1 MMKPL
6 KRILRILK
14 SIILYGLLL
23 IYLSP
28 FFFVLI
34 NSFKSRREIISN
46 PFGFPAVWSLD
57 NFVTAF
63 KRMEFVSAFMNSLVI
78 TVFSVIGIA
87 VFSSMTAYI
96 FVRTDWRFNKVM
108 FFTMVAAM
116 LIPFQAIMIPLVQI
130 YGGLNL
136 LNSRWILIYMYLG
149 FGSSF
154 AVFLYHG
161 FIKAI
166 PLELEE
172 AAMIDGCSRIQVFF
186 KIVFPLLKSTTLT
199 LIILNVLWIWN
210 DFLLPSLVLISSANR
225 TLPLTT
231 FYFHGTYTSDYGLL
245 MAALMLTILP
255 VIIFYALLQ
264 KHIIKGVM
272 EGAIK
277 A

>member
-1 MMKPL
+1 MQRTL
-6 KRILRILK
+6 KILK
-14 SIILYGLLL
+14 SISLYALLV

-46 PFGFPAVWSLD
+46 PFNFPDVWSLN
-57 NFVTAF
+57 NFINAF
-63 KRMEFVSAFMNSLVI
+63 QRMNFASAFFNSLVI
-78 TVFSVIGIA
+78 TIFSVVIIA
-87 VFSSMTAYI
+87 VLSSMTAYL
-96 FVRTDWRFNKVM
+96 FVRTDWRINKIM
-108 FFTMVAAM
+108 FFAMVAAM

-136 LNSRWILIYMYLG
+136 LNSRWSLIYMYLG

-161 FIKAI
+161 FIKSI

-172 AAMIDGCSRIQVFF
+172 AAMIDGCSRLQVFF

-210 DFLLPSLVLISSANR
+210 DFLLPSLVLISPVNR

-255 VIIFYALLQ
+255 VIIFYALTQ